1 MGVLKNGVPNGIG
14 TEIFPG
20 GDKYIGEYKN
30 DKRHGQGTYTFAN
43 GVKDVGEFKNGK
55 LNGFAIRYDK
65 YGNIL
70 NKGIWKDDKFL
81 YAQKKP
87 TSSSSNSNLDKYK
100 RFCETIGFIPGTEN
114 FAECVLE
121 AMKKG

>member
-1 MGVLKNGVPNGIG
+1 M
-14 TEIFPG
+14 
-20 GDKYIGEYKN
+20 
-30 DKRHGQGTYTFAN
+30 
-43 GVKDVGEFKNGK
+43 
-55 LNGFAIRYDK
+55 NGFAIRYDK

-70 NKGIWKDDKFL
+70 NKGIWKNDKFL
-81 YAQKKP
+81 YAQKKS

-100 RFCETIGFIPGTEN
+100 RLCETIWFTLGTKN